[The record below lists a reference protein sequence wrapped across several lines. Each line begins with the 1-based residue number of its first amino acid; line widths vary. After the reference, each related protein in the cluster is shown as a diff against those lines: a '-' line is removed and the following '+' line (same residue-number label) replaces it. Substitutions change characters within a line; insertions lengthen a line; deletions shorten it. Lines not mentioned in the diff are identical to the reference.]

1 MFLILTSSLLHRDQE
16 LWSFYSAEKDLVMM
30 KILILHLVN
39 CLRRNIKFDLSLIN
53 SDGILYDDADDYD
66 YVTISQFRLFQV
78 WLNSLMME
86 QLLHATLF
94 MMVIYPQRVPKD
106 IFSTMNGLVLP
117 ISGNTSHLMPSETT
131 LV

>member
-1 MFLILTSSLLHRDQE
+1 MFLILISSLLHRDQE

-53 SDGILYDDADDYD
+53 SDRILYDDYD
-66 YVTISQFRLFQV
+66 YVTISQFKLFQV

-106 IFSTMNGLVLP
+106 IFSTMNGLVSP

>member
-1 MFLILTSSLLHRDQE
+1 MFLILISSLLHRDQE

-53 SDGILYDDADDYD
+53 SDRILYDDYD
-66 YVTISQFRLFQV
+66 YVTISQFKLFQV

-106 IFSTMNGLVLP
+106 IFSIMNGLVLP

>member
-1 MFLILTSSLLHRDQE
+1 MEFLLSRKRFSDDEDLDFAFGKLFMKKYTSKLFNNL
-16 LWSFYSAEKDLVMM
+16 
-30 KILILHLVN
+30 
-39 CLRRNIKFDLSLIN
+39 KFDLSLIN

>member
-1 MFLILTSSLLHRDQE
+1 MFLILISSLLHRDQE

-53 SDGILYDDADDYD
+53 SDRILYDDYD
-66 YVTISQFRLFQV
+66 YVTISQFKLFQV

-117 ISGNTSHLMPSETT
+117 ISGNISHLMPSETT